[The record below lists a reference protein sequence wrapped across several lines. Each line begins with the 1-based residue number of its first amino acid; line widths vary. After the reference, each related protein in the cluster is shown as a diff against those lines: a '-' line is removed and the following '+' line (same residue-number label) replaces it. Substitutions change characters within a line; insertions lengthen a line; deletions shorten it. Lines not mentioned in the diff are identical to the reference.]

1 MKWFCFIL
9 FLLFSAENSFSQD
22 QVKIEW
28 EEGETLSWADF
39 KATPKKGVAY
49 EANTNSGISFSW
61 SYSTESGQPVLKY
74 EVVTNFFP
82 LLSWVKEAEEDEY
95 LLGHEQLH
103 FDISE
108 LHARKLRKA
117 IDEYEP
123 GRSIRRDLNT
133 LYEKI
138 EKERVAMQKLFDAE
152 TNHSIDEKAESRWRK
167 FIRAELEKLSAYRD

>member
-1 MKWFCFIL
+1 MRQLLF
-9 FLLFSAENSFSQD
+9 FLLLLFAADNSFSQEHE
-22 QVKIEW
+22 KIEW
-28 EEGETLSWADF
+28 KQRQKLTWDDF
-39 KATPKKGVAY
+39 KGTPKKAVAY

-61 SYSTESGQPVLKY
+61 NYSTESGQPVLKY

-82 LLSWVKEAEEDEY
+82 QLSWVKDNEKDLY

-123 GRSIRRDLNT
+123 GRNIRRDLNR

-138 EKERVAMQKLFDAE
+138 EKDRVAMQNLFDVE
-152 TNHSIDEKAESRWRK
+152 TNHSTDKEAETQWRIFVK
-167 FIRAELEKLSAYRD
+167 EELDRLSGYRY

>member
-1 MKWFCFIL
+1 MRIL
-9 FLLFSAENSFSQD
+9 FLILFILAVDSSFSQ
-22 QVKIEW
+22 QQEKIEW
-28 EEGETLSWADF
+28 MEGQKLTWADF
-39 KATPKKGVAY
+39 KGTPKQGVAY

-61 SYSTESGQPVLKY
+61 NYSTESGQPVLKY

-82 LLSWVKEAEEDEY
+82 QLSWVKEQEEDEY

-123 GRSIRRDLNT
+123 GKNIRRDLNR
-133 LYEKI
+133 LYESI
-138 EKERVAMQKLFDAE
+138 EKDRVAMQNLFDAE
-152 TNHSIDEKAESRWRK
+152 TIHSTNKEAEAVWRK
-167 FIRAELEKLSAYRD
+167 LVKKELAKLRAYRD

>member
-1 MKWFCFIL
+1 MRQFFFIL
-9 FLLFSAENSFSQD
+9 VLLFSAEISFSQE
-22 QVKIEW
+22 QEKIEW
-28 EEGETLSWADF
+28 VEGEKLTWADF
-39 KATPKKGVAY
+39 KGTPKQGVAY

-61 SYSTESGQPVLKY
+61 SYSTESGKPVLEY
-74 EVVTNFFP
+74 AVVTNFFP

-123 GRSIRRDLNT
+123 DRNIRRDLNT

-138 EKERVAMQKLFDAE
+138 EKDRVAMQNLFDAE
-152 TNHSIDEKAESRWRK
+152 TKHSTNKEAEAGWRK
-167 FIRAELEKLSAYRD
+167 FVKEVLSKLSAYRD

>member
-1 MKWFCFIL
+1 MRIL
-9 FLLFSAENSFSQD
+9 FLIFFILAVDSSFSQ
-22 QVKIEW
+22 QQEKIEW
-28 EEGETLSWADF
+28 MEGQKLTWADF
-39 KATPKKGVAY
+39 KGTPKQGVAY

-61 SYSTESGQPVLKY
+61 NYSTESGQPVLKY

-82 LLSWVKEAEEDEY
+82 QLSWVKEQEEDEY

-123 GRSIRRDLNT
+123 GKNIRRDLNR
-133 LYEKI
+133 LYESI
-138 EKERVAMQKLFDAE
+138 EKDRVAMQNLVDAE
-152 TNHSIDEKAESRWRK
+152 TIHSTNKEAEAVWRK
-167 FIRAELEKLSAYRD
+167 LVKKELAKLRAYRD